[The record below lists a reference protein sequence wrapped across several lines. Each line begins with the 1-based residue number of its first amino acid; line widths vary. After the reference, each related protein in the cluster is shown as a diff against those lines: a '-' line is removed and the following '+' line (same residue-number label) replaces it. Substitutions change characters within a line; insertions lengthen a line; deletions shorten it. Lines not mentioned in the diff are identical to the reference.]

1 MGSLGERLRARRQE
15 LGLSLY
21 EISQTTKIRLPI
33 LQALE
38 ANELS
43 VLPAVY
49 MHQFARRYGEFLNI
63 PSEELQQLLEQHF
76 GPLGIA
82 RSEQPPRSYRR
93 SSTARRQSRFWI
105 AQALIYGGLVGI
117 VVAVVYYFFQPA
129 EPQQQ
134 AQQGRVEE
142 VIVQPVQSVP
152 TVDRKD
158 TIWRLRAVA
167 RDTVWLS
174 IVVDGRQSEQT
185 LLQPGQEREW
195 FVERIAMLSVGN
207 AGGVE
212 LWRNSQRL
220 PPLGPAGSVVRSVR
234 ITADSVW
241 SSATPS
247 WVQGDLQKR
256 DVEQRPAVVVA
267 KPRQK
272 PDTVPVI
279 APAPLLLRQQQPE
292 PPQRPLPPP

>member
-49 MHQFARRYGEFLNI
+49 MRQFARRYGEFLNI
-63 PSEELQQLLEQHF
+63 PPEELQQLLEQHF
-76 GPLGIA
+76 GSLRIV
-82 RSEQPPRSYRR
+82 RSEQPSRSYRR
-93 SSTARRQSRFWI
+93 SSATRRQSRFWV

-117 VVAVVYYFFQPA
+117 VVAVVYYFFWPA

-134 AQQGRVEE
+134 AQQGGVEE
-142 VIVQPVQSVP
+142 VIVHPVRSVP
-152 TVDRKD
+152 TADRKD

-167 RDTVWLS
+167 QDTVWLS
-174 IVVDGRQSEQT
+174 IVVDGRQSEQA

-195 FVERIAMLSVGN
+195 LVGRIAMLSVGN

-212 LWRNSQRL
+212 LWRNGQRL
-220 PPLGPAGSVVRSVR
+220 PPLGPPGSVVRSVR

-247 WVQGDLQKR
+247 WIQGDLQKR